1 MLHKVFKKAGP
12 ELHIFMNSIVL
23 LFCVILVAMVGYLVF
38 KHFALKSAMYR
49 FVAQGEIASKL
60 RYVGAASTEDAQ
72 LVATTIGTVPSTKP
86 LYTDKSEL
94 EKYVATLAHETGRD
108 IVVLDTH
115 EMILADSIPSNIG
128 KTYTYANGQDLQT
141 MKDGQ
146 PRDFKE
152 RSHDY
157 PDEIEEI
164 VVPVKSSTGTIV
176 GALIMSTS
184 HIFDN

>member
-1 MLHKVFKKAGP
+1 MLHKIIKKAGP
-12 ELHIFMNSIVL
+12 ELHIFMNSVVL
-23 LFCVILVAMVGYLVF
+23 LFCVILIAMVGYLVF
-38 KHFALKSAMYR
+38 KHLALKSAMYR

-72 LVATTIGTVPSTKP
+72 LVATTVGTVPSDKP
-86 LYTDKSEL
+86 LYTDKMEL
-94 EKYVATLAHETGRD
+94 EKYIATLAKQSGRD

-115 EMILADSIPSNIG
+115 EMILADSIPANIG
-128 KTYTYANGQDLQT
+128 KTYTYANGADLQT

-146 PRDFKE
+146 SRDFKE
-152 RSHDY
+152 RSTDY
-157 PDEIEEI
+157 PDEIEQV

-184 HIFDN
+184 HVFDN